1 MRWAMTPREYRSTD
15 KRRTIAPRSWLHALA
30 AAIALLAL
38 IPGRADAEPRITWQV
53 ENPFR
58 LFSRPSDTEVHRATY
73 RDLSETERA
82 NPVLAAERALAR
94 RHPRDGWATDM
105 LDHLCWSADRNRYG
119 CREATDYL
127 SPRAHRIQLALR
139 DVPDADRIDCT
150 WLTTPL
156 ARSGLGGSITARC
169 NELVTLTIPYPVG
182 AQISVEVGGREVA
195 VTLAKVNDLLVVGMG
210 DSFASGEG
218 NPDVPVRFSRERR
231 ADYGGGK
238 LSGYPARVGPWQSI
252 GDTAFIR
259 NNARWTDQACHRS
272 LYSHQL
278 RAALQLAVED
288 PHRAVTFVGYACSGA
303 EIVDGLFRRYK
314 GHEWV
319 PNPPDLS
326 QLSAIAQAQC
336 GSRRAKEVEMPE
348 AFHIRG
354 RVPELQGGL
363 TLRRCDSD
371 EARQIDLVL
380 VSIGGNDIGFAR
392 LLANAILADESSL
405 RSLSGWF
412 GQVHGFLAASEALDK
427 LEARLLSLKRAIHGL
442 LHIPW
447 EEADRIMLVAYPSL
461 ALLPDGRQVCPD
473 GRAGM
478 TVTPDFLLSENRA
491 RESMAAGE
499 RLDAVLS
506 DTSKQNGWTFVTSH
520 REEFRGRGICAG
532 YTDNAFTIA
541 DDLRMP
547 RWTGRKWEPFNP
559 ADWQAYVPRQRW
571 FRTPNDAFM
580 TGNFHVSESLMQK
593 VLKLQGFSSFQLL
606 LASIYSGAFHP
617 TAEGQAAMADAVV
630 VEARRVLTKYASQ

>member
-1 MRWAMTPREYRSTD
+1 MTLGRHSSVR
-15 KRRTIAPRSWLHALA
+15 KGGANLQRLIC
-30 AAIALLAL
+30 AL
-38 IPGRADAEPRITWQV
+38 IAALGVLGILPDRAAAEPRVTWRV

-58 LFSRPSDTEVHRATY
+58 LFTRPSDTEVHRATY
-73 RDLSETERA
+73 EDLSEAER
-82 NPVLAAERALAR
+82 NTPVLSAERALAR
-94 RHPRDGWATDM
+94 RHPRDGWAAGM

-119 CREATDYL
+119 CRQATDYL
-127 SPRAHRIQLALR
+127 NPRLHRIQLALR

-156 ARSGLGGSITARC
+156 ARSGLGGSVTARC
-169 NELVTLTIPYPVG
+169 NELVTLPIPYPVG
-182 AQISVEVGGREVA
+182 ARVSVEVGGREIA
-195 VTLAKVNDLLVVGMG
+195 TAIAKVNDLLVVGMG

-231 ADYGGGK
+231 ADYGGGQ
-238 LSGYPARVGPWQSI
+238 LTGYPARVGPWRSI
-252 GDTAFIR
+252 GDSAFID

-336 GSRRAKEVEMPE
+336 GSRRADDVEMPE

-371 EARQIDLVL
+371 MARPIDLVL

-412 GQVHGFLAASEALDK
+412 GQVHGFLAASALLDG

-442 LHIPW
+442 LHVPW

-499 RLDAVLS
+499 RLDAVLE
-506 DTSKQNGWTFVTSH
+506 DGSKQNGWTFITSH
-520 REEFRGRGICAG
+520 RQQFRGRGICAG

-559 ADWQAYVPRQRW
+559 ADWQAYAPRQRW

-617 TAEGQAAMADAVV
+617 TAEGQAVMADAVV
-630 VEARRVLTKYASQ
+630 TEARRVLAKYASQ

>member
-1 MRWAMTPREYRSTD
+1 MTPRQYRD
-15 KRRTIAPRSWLHALA
+15 AWKRWATVARALICA
-30 AAIALLAL
+30 LVAAIGLLASL
-38 IPGRADAEPRITWQV
+38 SEHANAEPRITWRV

-58 LFSRPSDTEVHRATY
+58 LFTRPSDTEVHRATY
-73 RDLSETERA
+73 QDLSDEERA
-82 NPVLAAERALAR
+82 TPVLSAERALAR
-94 RHPRDGWATDM
+94 RHSRDGWAAGM

-119 CREATDYL
+119 CRQAADYL
-127 SPRAHRIQLALR
+127 APRAHRIQLALS

-169 NELVTLTIPYPVG
+169 NERVTLAIPYPVG
-182 AQISVEVGGREVA
+182 ARVSVEVGGREIA
-195 VTLAKVNDLLVVGMG
+195 AAIAKVNDLLVVGMG

-218 NPDVPVRFSRERR
+218 NPDVPVRFSRERH
-231 ADYGGGK
+231 ADYGSPQ
-238 LSGYPARVGPWQSI
+238 LSGYPARVGAWQSI
-252 GDTAFIR
+252 GDSAFIK

-326 QLSAIAQAQC
+326 QLSALAQAQC
-336 GSRRAKEVEMPE
+336 GSHRARDVEMPE
-348 AFHIRG
+348 AFHVRG
-354 RVPELQGGL
+354 RVPELKGGL
-363 TLRRCDSD
+363 TLRRCGSD
-371 EARQIDLVL
+371 EARRIDLVL

-412 GQVHGFLAASEALDK
+412 GQVHGFLAASKLLDG
-427 LEARLLSLKRAIHGL
+427 LEARLLALKRAIHGL
-442 LHIPW
+442 LHVPW
-447 EEADRIMLVAYPSL
+447 EESDRIMLVAYPSL

-499 RLDAVLS
+499 RLDAVLE
-506 DTSKQNGWTFVTSH
+506 DTSKQNGWTFITSH
-520 REEFRGRGICAG
+520 REQFRGRGICAG

-559 ADWQAYVPRQRW
+559 ADWQAYAPRQRW

-630 VEARRVLTKYASQ
+630 IEARRVLAKYASQ

>member
-1 MRWAMTPREYRSTD
+1 MTPRPHTRRRKGRRS
-15 KRRTIAPRSWLHALA
+15 APRLLHILV
-30 AAIALLAL
+30 AAIGLLAFL
-38 IPGRADAEPRITWQV
+38 PGRADAEPRITWRV

-58 LFSRPSDTEVHRATY
+58 LFTRPSDTEVHRATY
-73 RDLSETERA
+73 QALTDAERA
-82 NPVLAAERALAR
+82 TPVLSAERALAR
-94 RHPRDGWATDM
+94 RHLRDGWAAGM
-105 LDHLCWSADRNRYG
+105 LDHLCWSAERNRYG
-119 CREATDYL
+119 CRESTDYL

-150 WLTTPL
+150 WLTTPF
-156 ARSGLGGSITARC
+156 ARSGLGGSVTARC
-169 NELVTLTIPYPVG
+169 NEIVTLAIPYPVG
-182 AQISVEVGGREVA
+182 ARLSVEVGGREIA
-195 VTLAKVNDLLVVGMG
+195 AAIAKVDDLLVVGMG

-231 ADYGGGK
+231 ADYGGAK
-238 LSGYPARVGPWQSI
+238 LSGYPARVGPWESI
-252 GDTAFIR
+252 GDSAFIK

-336 GSRRAKEVEMPE
+336 GRHRAREVEMPE
-348 AFHIRG
+348 AFHMRG
-354 RVPELQGGL
+354 RIAELKGGL

-371 EARQIDLVL
+371 EARRIDLVL

-405 RSLSGWF
+405 RRLSGWF
-412 GQVHGFLAASEALDK
+412 GQVHGFLAASELLDG

-442 LHIPW
+442 LHVPW

-499 RLDAVLS
+499 RLDAVLE

-520 REEFRGRGICAG
+520 REQFRGRGICAG

-559 ADWQAYVPRQRW
+559 ADWQAYAPRQRW

-580 TGNFHVSESLMQK
+580 TGNFHVSESLIQK

-630 VEARRVLTKYASQ
+630 TEARRVLAKYASQ

>member
-1 MRWAMTPREYRSTD
+1 LLGALVVCLGQLAMLPDR
-15 KRRTIAPRSWLHALA
+15 A
-30 AAIALLAL
+30 A
-38 IPGRADAEPRITWQV
+38 AEPRISWRV

-58 LFSRPSDTEVHRATY
+58 LFTRPSDSEVHRATY
-73 RDLSETERA
+73 NDLGESERTT
-82 NPVLAAERALAR
+82 PVLSAERALAR
-94 RHPRDGWATDM
+94 RHPGDGWAAGMMDN
-105 LDHLCWSADRNRYG
+105 LCWSAERNRYG
-119 CREATDYL
+119 CRESPDYL
-127 SPRAHRIQLALR
+127 HPRAHRIQFALR
-139 DVPDADRIDCT
+139 DVPDADRINCT

-156 ARSGLGGSITARC
+156 ARSGLGGSVTARC
-169 NELVTLTIPYPVG
+169 DQTVTLPIPYPVG
-182 AQISVEVGGREVA
+182 ARVSVEVGGREIA
-195 VTLAKVNDLLVVGMG
+195 TDIAKVTDLFVVAMG

-231 ADYGGGK
+231 ADYGFGPGNEP
-238 LSGYPARVGPWQSI
+238 LSGYPARVGPWQAI
-252 GDTAFIR
+252 GDTAFIKS
-259 NNARWTDQACHRS
+259 NARWIDQACHRS

-319 PNPPDLS
+319 PNPPDIS

-336 GSRRAKEVEMPE
+336 GPKRAEEQEMPE
-348 AFHIRG
+348 AYHMRG
-354 RVPELQGGL
+354 RIAELRGGL
-363 TLRRCDSD
+363 ILRRCDAD
-371 EARQIDLVL
+371 DARKIDLVL
-380 VSIGGNDIGFAR
+380 VSVGGNDIGFAR

-405 RSLSGWF
+405 RRLSGWF
-412 GQVHGFLAASEALDK
+412 GQVHGFLAASELLDG
-427 LEARLLSLKRAIHGL
+427 LEARLLSLKRAIHGQ
-442 LHIPW
+442 LHVPW
-447 EEADRIMLVAYPSL
+447 AEQDRIMLVAYPSL
-461 ALLPDGRQVCPD
+461 ALLPDGRQICPD

-499 RLDAVLS
+499 RLDAVME
-506 DTSKQNGWTFVTSH
+506 DTSKQNGWTYVASH
-520 REEFRGRGICAG
+520 RQQFRGRGICAG

-547 RWTGRKWEPFNP
+547 RWTGRRWEPFNP
-559 ADWQAYVPRQRW
+559 ADWQAYAPRQRW

-630 VEARRVLTKYASQ
+630 VEARRVLAKYAAQ

>member
-1 MRWAMTPREYRSTD
+1 MTPRQYRSTR
-15 KRRTIAPRSWLHALA
+15 KRRAIAPSLLLRALVA
-30 AAIALLAL
+30 AAGLLAL
-38 IPGRADAEPRITWQV
+38 LSGRADAEPRITWQV

-73 RDLSETERA
+73 RDLGDAERA
-82 NPVLAAERALAR
+82 TPVLSAERALAR
-94 RHPRDGWATDM
+94 RHPRDGWAAGM

-127 SPRAHRIQLALR
+127 HPRAHRIQLTLH

-169 NELVTLTIPYPVG
+169 DERVTLTIPYPVG
-182 AQISVEVGGREVA
+182 ARVSVEVGGREVA
-195 VTLAKVNDLLVVGMG
+195 AALAKVDDLLVVGMG

-231 ADYGGGK
+231 ADYGSAQ

-252 GDTAFIR
+252 GDSAFIK

-272 LYSHQL
+272 LYSHQI

-336 GSRRAKEVEMPE
+336 GPRRARDVEMPE

-412 GQVHGFLAASEALDK
+412 GQVHGFLAASKLLDG
-427 LEARLLSLKRAIHGL
+427 LEARLLALKRAIHGL
-442 LHIPW
+442 LHVPW

-499 RLDAVLS
+499 RLDAVLE

-520 REEFRGRGICAG
+520 REQFRGRGICAG

-541 DDLRMP
+541 DDLRLP

-559 ADWQAYVPRQRW
+559 ADWQAYAPRQRW

-630 VEARRVLTKYASQ
+630 AEARRVLAKYASQ